1 MSAPH
6 LAPGT
11 VLSGRSYNFSIQA
24 LVGHS
29 GSAATFRALSSAGG
43 EAMVKVYDPAV
54 RQRPDITGAMERV
67 YAETMQ
73 LPGDVIVHVL
83 EAGYDPTTGAPF
95 SATAFVQLPSLAQ
108 LVARR
113 PLSLAEVTGMLKSV
127 ARGLDAAHIRQI
139 SHHALKPT
147 NIFVGGA
154 PNYEAKVTDFG
165 AGLVRIAVPTHD
177 GYALSAPWLAP
188 EQAQQGQQAGPA
200 ADVFSIALV
209 AFHALAGRS
218 FWRACQAQTP
228 DLNAWQQELF
238 GGRAVASL
246 RASEIGIPL
255 NAALDPVFSRALAVD
270 PRQRYRTVGEL
281 AAAFEGAANSPQA
294 IGATMAFP
302 AIDAGPPPPAG
313 PQPNPYGAPAQAPT
327 QVSPQGQQAQPQ
339 GAQAAPWG
347 QQGAPAGQPG
357 QPGQPG
363 PPQGARPPAGS
374 SPDVSQAHIRRGDDD
389 GAAGDRSPAGARV
402 EGRAD
407 LPRRHGRGARGR
419 RRRGVRVPRQEGS
432 DGSGSAA
439 GSGTAVTVPVPTT
452 PVTATET
459 PSAPATATATA
470 TATAAAAAPEIEL
483 KIACVPGCDSVQLDG
498 TKVEEITKPA
508 KLTAGKHTLSASK
521 DGYAAFEETVEVEI
535 TGTEGKVTFTKEG
548 SPAQTSVVKDI
559 AKPLDHKVALALQ
572 PAAKSTTTPTTT
584 GAPTSTSTKPTGTG
598 TGTGVK
604 KPPCKSKFGVGCK

>member
-113 PLSLAEVTGMLKSV
+113 PLSLAEVTGMLKSL

-147 NIFVGGA
+147 NVFLGGA

-200 ADVFSIALV
+200 ADIFSIALV
-209 AFHALAGRS
+209 AFHALTGRS

-281 AAAFEGAANSPQA
+281 AAAFEGAANQQQA
-294 IGATMAFP
+294 VGATMAFP
-302 AIDAGPPPPAG
+302 AIDLGPPPPAG
-313 PQPNPYGAPAQAPT
+313 PQPNAYGPPQAPPT
-327 QVSPQGQQAQPQ
+327 QVSAQAQPPPAQQPPPQGGQGAAWGQPGAPQQ
-339 GAQAAPWG
+339 GAQPPG
-347 QQGAPAGQPG
+347 GGRPAG
-357 QPGQPG
+357 G
-363 PPQGARPPAGS
+363 PEA
-374 SPDVSQAHIRRGDDD
+374 
-389 GAAGDRSPAGARV
+389 SPATSAAAMTMVPQAIDRPRARASKAVPIFLGVMAAVLVGGAV
-402 EGRAD
+402 AAFVFLGKKD
-407 LPRRHGRGARGR
+407 
-419 RRRGVRVPRQEGS
+419 
-432 DGSGSAA
+432 DGSGAA
-439 GSGTAVTVPVPTT
+439 ASGTAVTVPITT
-452 PVTATET
+452 TSATATET
-459 PSAPATATATA
+459 PSAPVPTATATA
-470 TATAAAAAPEIEL
+470 TATAAAPEVQI
-483 KIACVPGCDSVQLDG
+483 KIACVPGCDSVQIDG
-498 TKVEEITKPA
+498 AKVEEITKPA
-508 KLTAGKHTLSASK
+508 KLAAGKHTLSASK

-535 TGTEGKVTFTKEG
+535 TGTEAKVTFTKEG
-548 SPAQTSVVKDI
+548 SPAQNAVVKDL

-572 PAAKSTTTPTTT
+572 PAAKATTTPTTT
-584 GAPTSTSTKPTGTG
+584 STATSTKTAGTG
-598 TGTGVK
+598 TSTGTK
-604 KPPCKSKFGVGCK
+604 KPPCKSKFGVGCPK

>member
-374 SPDVSQAHIRRGDDD
+374 SPDVSQATSAAAMTMVPQAIDRPRARASKAVPIFLGVMAAVLVG
-389 GAAGDRSPAGARV
+389 GAVAAFVFLKKD
-402 EGRAD
+402 
-407 LPRRHGRGARGR
+407 
-419 RRRGVRVPRQEGS
+419 

-452 PVTATET
+452 PVTATEA

>member
-29 GSAATFRALSSAGG
+29 GSAATFRVLSSAGG

-127 ARGLDAAHIRQI
+127 ARGLDAAHIRQV

-147 NIFVGGA
+147 NVFLGGA
-154 PNYEAKVTDFG
+154 PNYEARITDFG

-188 EQAQQGQQAGPA
+188 EQVQQGQQAGPA
-200 ADVFSIALV
+200 ADIFSIALV
-209 AFHALAGRS
+209 AFFALTGRS
-218 FWRACQAQTP
+218 FWRACQGQTP

-255 NAALDPVFSRALAVD
+255 NAALDPIFSRALAVD

-281 AAAFEGAANSPQA
+281 AAAVDSAANSQQA
-294 IGATMAFP
+294 VGATMAFP
-302 AIDAGPPPPAG
+302 AIPNEPSQPGAQGGYGPPPQPMVA
-313 PQPNPYGAPAQAPT
+313 PTQISPQQQPNPALQQSGPQGQWGGAAAPQGGPAQAR
-327 QVSPQGQQAQPQ
+327 
-339 GAQAAPWG
+339 
-347 QQGAPAGQPG
+347 
-357 QPGQPG
+357 
-363 PPQGARPPAGS
+363 PPQPS
-374 SPDVSQAHIRRGDDD
+374 SPDLGNASALATMVPQALERPRARASKAVPIFLGITAAVLIG
-389 GAAGDRSPAGARV
+389 GAAAAFVFLGKKDTTAPATTSTAV
-402 EGRAD
+402 A
-407 LPRRHGRGARGR
+407 
-419 RRRGVRVPRQEGS
+419 VPTS
-432 DGSGSAA
+432 SAA
-439 GSGTAVTVPVPTT
+439 PTPSETASAAPTT
-452 PVTATET
+452 
-459 PSAPATATATA
+459 SATATASA
-470 TATAAAAAPEIEL
+470 TAEAAPPEVEV
-483 KIACVPGCDSVQLDG
+483 KVVCVPGCDSVQIDG
-498 TKVEEITKPA
+498 KAVEEITKPA
-508 KLTAGKHTLSASK
+508 KLAAGKHTLTAAK
-521 DGYAAFEETVEVEI
+521 EGYTTLEESVEVEI
-535 TGTEGKVTFTKEG
+535 TGTTGKVTFTKEG
-548 SPAQTSVVKDI
+548 SPAVSVPVKDI
-559 AKPLDHKVALALQ
+559 SKPIDHKAALALQ
-572 PAAKSTTTPTTT
+572 PVAKSTSTPATT
-584 GAPTSTSTKPTGTG
+584 GASTATSTKPTGTG
-598 TGTGVK
+598 ASTGTGGGK
-604 KPPCKSKFGVGCK
+604 KPPCKNKFGVGCN

>member
-113 PLSLAEVTGMLKSV
+113 PLSLAEVTGMLKSL

-147 NIFVGGA
+147 NVFLGGA

-200 ADVFSIALV
+200 ADIFSIALV
-209 AFHALAGRS
+209 AFHALTGRS

-281 AAAFEGAANSPQA
+281 AAAFEGAANQQQA
-294 IGATMAFP
+294 VGATMAFP
-302 AIDAGPPPPAG
+302 AIDLGPPPPAG
-313 PQPNPYGAPAQAPT
+313 PQPNAYGPPQAPPT
-327 QVSPQGQQAQPQ
+327 QVSAQAQPPPAQQPPPQGGQGAAWGQPGAPQQ
-339 GAQAAPWG
+339 GAQ
-347 QQGAPAGQPG
+347 
-357 QPGQPG
+357 
-363 PPQGARPPAGS
+363 PPAGGR
-374 SPDVSQAHIRRGDDD
+374 P
-389 GAAGDRSPAGARV
+389 AGGPEASPATSAAAMTMVPQAIDRPRARASKAVPIFLGVMAAVLVGGAV
-402 EGRAD
+402 AAFVFLGKKD
-407 LPRRHGRGARGR
+407 
-419 RRRGVRVPRQEGS
+419 
-432 DGSGSAA
+432 DGSGAA
-439 GSGTAVTVPVPTT
+439 ASGTAVTVPITT
-452 PVTATET
+452 TSATATET
-459 PSAPATATATA
+459 PSAPVPTATATA
-470 TATAAAAAPEIEL
+470 TATAAAPEVQI
-483 KIACVPGCDSVQLDG
+483 KIACVPGCDSVQIDG
-498 TKVEEITKPA
+498 AKVEEITKPA
-508 KLTAGKHTLSASK
+508 KLAAGKHTLSASK

-535 TGTEGKVTFTKEG
+535 TGTEAKVTFTKEG
-548 SPAQTSVVKDI
+548 SPAQNAVVKDL
-559 AKPLDHKVALALQ
+559 AKPVDHKVALALQ
-572 PAAKSTTTPTTT
+572 PAAKATTTPTTT
-584 GAPTSTSTKPTGTG
+584 STATSTKTAGTG
-598 TGTGVK
+598 TSTGTK
-604 KPPCKSKFGVGCK
+604 KPPCKSKFGVGCPK

>member
-113 PLSLAEVTGMLKSV
+113 PLSLAEVTGMLKSL

-147 NIFVGGA
+147 NVFLGGA

-200 ADVFSIALV
+200 ADIFSIALV
-209 AFHALAGRS
+209 AFHALTGRS

-281 AAAFEGAANSPQA
+281 AAAFEGAANQQQA
-294 IGATMAFP
+294 VGATMAFP
-302 AIDAGPPPPAG
+302 AIDLGPPPPAG
-313 PQPNPYGAPAQAPT
+313 PQPNAYGPPQAPPT
-327 QVSPQGQQAQPQ
+327 QVSAQAQPPPAQQPPPQGGQGAAWGQPGAPQQ
-339 GAQAAPWG
+339 GAQPSG
-347 QQGAPAGQPG
+347 GGRPAG
-357 QPGQPG
+357 G
-363 PPQGARPPAGS
+363 PEA
-374 SPDVSQAHIRRGDDD
+374 
-389 GAAGDRSPAGARV
+389 SPATSAAAMTMVPQAIDRPRARASKAVPIFLGVMAAVLVGGAV
-402 EGRAD
+402 AAVVFLGKKD
-407 LPRRHGRGARGR
+407 
-419 RRRGVRVPRQEGS
+419 
-432 DGSGSAA
+432 DGSGAA
-439 GSGTAVTVPVPTT
+439 ASGTAVTVPITT
-452 PVTATET
+452 TSATATET
-459 PSAPATATATA
+459 PSAPVPTATATA
-470 TATAAAAAPEIEL
+470 TATAAAPEVQI
-483 KIACVPGCDSVQLDG
+483 KIACVPGCDSVQIDG
-498 TKVEEITKPA
+498 AKVEEITKPA
-508 KLTAGKHTLSASK
+508 KLAAGKHTLSASK

-535 TGTEGKVTFTKEG
+535 TGTEAKVTFTKEG
-548 SPAQTSVVKDI
+548 SPAQNAVVKDL
-559 AKPLDHKVALALQ
+559 AKPVDHKVALALQ
-572 PAAKSTTTPTTT
+572 PAAKATTTPTTT
-584 GAPTSTSTKPTGTG
+584 STATSTKTAGTG
-598 TGTGVK
+598 TSTGTK
-604 KPPCKSKFGVGCK
+604 KPPCKSKFGVGCPK

>member
-113 PLSLAEVTGMLKSV
+113 PLSLAEVTGMLKSL

-147 NIFVGGA
+147 NVFLGGA

-200 ADVFSIALV
+200 ADIFSIALV
-209 AFHALAGRS
+209 AFHALTGRS

-281 AAAFEGAANSPQA
+281 AAAFEGAANQQQA
-294 IGATMAFP
+294 VGATMAFP
-302 AIDAGPPPPAG
+302 AIDLGPPPAAG
-313 PQPNPYGAPAQAPT
+313 PQPNAYGPPQAPPT
-327 QVSPQGQQAQPQ
+327 QVSAQAQPPPAQQPPPQGGQGAAWGQPGAPQQ
-339 GAQAAPWG
+339 GAQPPG
-347 QQGAPAGQPG
+347 GGRPAG
-357 QPGQPG
+357 G
-363 PPQGARPPAGS
+363 PEA
-374 SPDVSQAHIRRGDDD
+374 
-389 GAAGDRSPAGARV
+389 SPATSAAAMTMVPQAIDRPRARASKAVPIFLGVMAAVLVGGAV
-402 EGRAD
+402 AAFVFLGKKD
-407 LPRRHGRGARGR
+407 
-419 RRRGVRVPRQEGS
+419 
-432 DGSGSAA
+432 DGSGAA
-439 GSGTAVTVPVPTT
+439 ASGTAVTVPITT
-452 PVTATET
+452 TSATATET
-459 PSAPATATATA
+459 PSAPVPTATATA
-470 TATAAAAAPEIEL
+470 TATAAAPEVQI
-483 KIACVPGCDSVQLDG
+483 KIACVPGCDSLQIDG
-498 TKVEEITKPA
+498 AKVEEITKPA
-508 KLTAGKHTLSASK
+508 KLAAGKHTLSASK

-535 TGTEGKVTFTKEG
+535 TGTEAKVTFTKEG
-548 SPAQTSVVKDI
+548 SPAQNAVVKDL

-572 PAAKSTTTPTTT
+572 PAAKATTTPTTT
-584 GAPTSTSTKPTGTG
+584 STATSTKTAGTG
-598 TGTGVK
+598 TSTGTK
-604 KPPCKSKFGVGCK
+604 KPPCKSKFGVGCPK

>member
-113 PLSLAEVTGMLKSV
+113 PLSLAEVTGMLKSL

-147 NIFVGGA
+147 NVFLGGA

-200 ADVFSIALV
+200 ADIFSIALV
-209 AFHALAGRS
+209 AFHALTGRS

-281 AAAFEGAANSPQA
+281 AAAFEGAANQQQA
-294 IGATMAFP
+294 VGATMAFP
-302 AIDAGPPPPAG
+302 AIDLGPPPPAG
-313 PQPNPYGAPAQAPT
+313 PQPNAYGPPQAPPT
-327 QVSPQGQQAQPQ
+327 QVSAQAQPPPAQQPPPQGGQGAAWGQPGAPQQ
-339 GAQAAPWG
+339 GAQPPG
-347 QQGAPAGQPG
+347 GGRPAGGPEASPATSAAAMTMVPQAIDRPRARAREGSGGPG
-357 QPGQPG
+357 TERPRVGAAFDAARLRRRPALRSDRSVRGRQI
-363 PPQGARPPAGS
+363 GARRWATRRALRLARTS
-374 SPDVSQAHIRRGDDD
+374 HRRRLRSVCDVPSGD
-389 GAAGDRSPAGARV
+389 GARV
-402 EGRAD
+402 A
-407 LPRRHGRGARGR
+407 PR
-419 RRRGVRVPRQEGS
+419 
-432 DGSGSAA
+432 
-439 GSGTAVTVPVPTT
+439 
-452 PVTATET
+452 
-459 PSAPATATATA
+459 
-470 TATAAAAAPEIEL
+470 
-483 KIACVPGCDSVQLDG
+483 
-498 TKVEEITKPA
+498 
-508 KLTAGKHTLSASK
+508 
-521 DGYAAFEETVEVEI
+521 
-535 TGTEGKVTFTKEG
+535 
-548 SPAQTSVVKDI
+548 
-559 AKPLDHKVALALQ
+559 
-572 PAAKSTTTPTTT
+572 
-584 GAPTSTSTKPTGTG
+584 
-598 TGTGVK
+598 
-604 KPPCKSKFGVGCK
+604 

>member
-54 RQRPDITGAMERV
+54 RQRPDITAAMERV

-95 SATAFVQLPSLAQ
+95 SATAFVQVPSLAQ

-113 PLSLAEVTGMLKSV
+113 PLSLAEVTGMLKSL

-147 NIFVGGA
+147 NVFLGGA
-154 PNYEAKVTDFG
+154 PNFEARVTDFG

-188 EQAQQGQQAGPA
+188 EQVQQGQQAGPA
-200 ADVFSIALV
+200 ADIFAIALV
-209 AFHALAGRS
+209 AFHALTGRS
-218 FWRACQAQTP
+218 FWRACQGATP

-281 AAAFEGAANSPQA
+281 AAAFESAANQQQA
-294 IGATMAFP
+294 VGATMAFP
-302 AIDAGPPPPAG
+302 AIDMAPPATASG
-313 PQPNPYGAPAQAPT
+313 PYSPATQAPPTQLSAQGASQAAQA
-327 QVSPQGQQAQPQ
+327 QS
-339 GAQAAPWG
+339 APWG
-347 QQGAPAGQPG
+347 QQGAGQPPQQ
-357 QPGQPG
+357 QPPQQGQPG
-363 PPQGARPPAGS
+363 PGARPPAGS
-374 SPDVSQAHIRRGDDD
+374 SPEISAAVSPGAMTMVPQAIDRPRAARASKAVPIFLGLMAAVLVG
-389 GAAGDRSPAGARV
+389 GAVAAFVFLGKKDPT
-402 EGRAD
+402 
-407 LPRRHGRGARGR
+407 
-419 RRRGVRVPRQEGS
+419 
-432 DGSGSAA
+432 SGAA
-439 GSGTAVTVPVPTT
+439 GSGTAVVVPLPTT
-452 PVTATET
+452 TATATET
-459 PSAPATATATA
+459 PSATTPVPTATTTTA
-470 TATAAAAAPEIEL
+470 EAAPPEVQV
-483 KIACVPGCDSVQLDG
+483 KIACVPGCDSIQVDG
-498 TKVEEITKPA
+498 KAVDEITKPA
-508 KLTAGKHTLSASK
+508 KITAGKHTLSAAK
-521 DGYAAFEETVEVEI
+521 EGYAPFEETVEVEI
-535 TGTEGKVTFTKEG
+535 TGTEAKVTFTKEG
-548 SPAQTSVVKDI
+548 SAAQVSTVKDI

-572 PAAKSTTTPTTT
+572 PAAKNTATPTTT
-584 GAPTSTSTKPTGTG
+584 ATTSSTGTKTSTGTG
-598 TGTGVK
+598 TK
-604 KPPCKSKFGVGCK
+604 KPPCKFGVGCKK

>member
-1 MSAPH
+1 VSAPH

-54 RQRPDITGAMERV
+54 RQRPDITASMERV

-73 LPGDVIVHVL
+73 LPGEVIVHVL

-95 SATAFVQLPSLAQ
+95 SATAFVQVPSLAQ

-113 PLSLAEVTGMLKSV
+113 PLSLAEVTGMLKSL

-147 NIFVGGA
+147 NVFLGGA
-154 PNYEAKVTDFG
+154 PNYEARVTDFG

-188 EQAQQGQQAGPA
+188 EQVQQGQQAGPA
-200 ADVFSIALV
+200 ADIFAIALV
-209 AFHALAGRS
+209 AFHALTGRS
-218 FWRACQAQTP
+218 FWRACQGPTP

-281 AAAFEGAANSPQA
+281 AAAFESAANQQQGV
-294 IGATMAFP
+294 GATMAFP
-302 AIDAGPPPPAG
+302 AIDGPPPPATSG
-313 PQPNPYGAPAQAPT
+313 PYSPATQAPPTQLSAQGASQAAQA
-327 QVSPQGQQAQPQ
+327 QG
-339 GAQAAPWG
+339 APWG
-347 QQGAPAGQPG
+347 QQPGQPQQGQPGPPQQG

-363 PPQGARPPAGS
+363 PARPPQGS
-374 SPDVSQAHIRRGDDD
+374 LPEV
-389 GAAGDRSPAGARV
+389 SPAVSAAAMTMVPQAIDRPRARASKAVPIFLGLMAAVLVGGAV
-402 EGRAD
+402 AAFVFLGKKD
-407 LPRRHGRGARGR
+407 PT
-419 RRRGVRVPRQEGS
+419 
-432 DGSGSAA
+432 SGAA
-439 GSGTAVTVPVPTT
+439 GSGTAVSVPLPTT
-452 PVTATET
+452 TATATET
-459 PSAPATATATA
+459 PSATTPVPTATAT
-470 TATAAAAAPEIEL
+470 TPEAPPPEVQV
-483 KIACVPGCDSVQLDG
+483 KVACVPGCDSLQIDG
-498 TKVEEITKPA
+498 KAVDEITKPA
-508 KLTAGKHTLSASK
+508 KVTAGKHTLSASK
-521 DGYAAFEETVEVEI
+521 EGYAPFEETVEVEI
-535 TGTEGKVTFTKEG
+535 TGTEAKVTFTKDG
-548 SPAQTSVVKDI
+548 SPAQTSTIKDI

-572 PAAKSTTTPTTT
+572 PAAKSTATPTTT
-584 GAPTSTSTKPTGTG
+584 ATSSSTGTKTSTGTG
-598 TGTGVK
+598 TK
-604 KPPCKSKFGVGCK
+604 KPPCNKFSVGCKK

>member
-113 PLSLAEVTGMLKSV
+113 PLSLAEVTGMLKSL

-147 NIFVGGA
+147 NVFLGGA

-200 ADVFSIALV
+200 ADIFSIALV
-209 AFHALAGRS
+209 AFHALTGRS

-281 AAAFEGAANSPQA
+281 AAAFEAAANQQQA
-294 IGATMAFP
+294 VGATMAFP
-302 AIDAGPPPPAG
+302 AIDLGPPPAG
-313 PQPNPYGAPAQAPT
+313 PQPNAYGPPQAPPT
-327 QVSPQGQQAQPQ
+327 QVSAQAQPPAQQPPPQGGQGGAWAQPQ
-339 GAQAAPWG
+339 GA
-347 QQGAPAGQPG
+347 
-357 QPGQPG
+357 
-363 PPQGARPPAGS
+363 PPQGAPSGGGRPAGGPEANQGTS
-374 SPDVSQAHIRRGDDD
+374 AAAMTMVPQAIDRPRARASKAVPIFLGIMAAVLVG
-389 GAAGDRSPAGARV
+389 GAVAAFVFLGKKD
-402 EGRAD
+402 
-407 LPRRHGRGARGR
+407 
-419 RRRGVRVPRQEGS
+419 
-432 DGSGSAA
+432 DGSGAA
-439 GSGTAVTVPVPTT
+439 ASGTAVTVPIATT
-452 PVTATET
+452 PATATET
-459 PSAPATATATA
+459 PSAPVPTATATA
-470 TATAAAAAPEIEL
+470 TATAAAPGPEVQI
-483 KIACVPGCDSVQLDG
+483 KIACVPGCDSVQIDG

-508 KLTAGKHTLSASK
+508 KLAAGKHTLSASK

-535 TGTEGKVTFTKEG
+535 TGTEAKVTFTKEG
-548 SPAQTSVVKDI
+548 SPAQNAVVKDI

-572 PAAKSTTTPTTT
+572 PAAKATTAPATTTT
-584 GAPTSTSTKPTGTG
+584 ATSTKTAGTG
-598 TGTGVK
+598 TSTGTK
-604 KPPCKSKFGVGCK
+604 KPPCKSKFGVGCPK